1 MKSNN
6 AGSRDV
12 SIWPVLFKTYGP
24 RLSLGILL
32 GIVMYL
38 LQLVNPVILNIL
50 LDFIKSQEMQLW
62 KGFFFLGI
70 LFLCN
75 LVWTI
80 SGHMYLFQL
89 VVVSLQMRSS
99 VMSVI
104 YRKALKLSNKA
115 RSEYTGRLNSEN
127 FSFKIPIFIYLFS
140 VGEITNYI
148 SVDAQRIMETV
159 PFIPNALLSPIFIVT
174 AWYLLYQELGFSA
187 FGGMIALVILI
198 PINVWG
204 TKKCEELETKQLE
217 VFLEIHYETSYGLQN

>member
-1 MKSNN
+1 MFQILQNVQEFRERWNLAYLKSNN
-6 AGSRDV
+6 AGSRNV
-12 SIWPVLFKTYGP
+12 NIWPVLFKTYGP

-115 RSEYTGRLNSEN
+115 RSEYTGRLNSET
-127 FSFKIPIFIYLFS
+127 LF
-140 VGEITNYI
+140 N
-148 SVDAQRIMETV
+148 
-159 PFIPNALLSPIFIVT
+159 
-174 AWYLLYQELGFSA
+174 
-187 FGGMIALVILI
+187 
-198 PINVWG
+198 
-204 TKKCEELETKQLE
+204 
-217 VFLEIHYETSYGLQN
+217 

>member
-1 MKSNN
+1 MQEFRERWNLAYLKSNN

-115 RSEYTGRLNSEN
+115 RSEYTGRLNSETL
-127 FSFKIPIFIYLFS
+127 FIKDPFFKKNLLSNIFHLPIFS
-140 VGEITNYI
+140 WWN
-148 SVDAQRIMETV
+148 
-159 PFIPNALLSPIFIVT
+159 
-174 AWYLLYQELGFSA
+174 
-187 FGGMIALVILI
+187 
-198 PINVWG
+198 
-204 TKKCEELETKQLE
+204 
-217 VFLEIHYETSYGLQN
+217 H